1 MLLLYLQQP
10 SRVFRVCKLAGVAD
24 IVSRAFER
32 VYKPSNSLLVSV
44 DTNQVQPMV
53 NITIHNQYLYTFTY
67 FICNRSILLLCQ
79 G

>member
-1 MLLLYLQQP
+1 MSHLYLQQP

-44 DTNQVQPMV
+44 DTNQVQPTV
-53 NITIHNQYLYTFTY
+53 CLYLSGSRA
-67 FICNRSILLLCQ
+67 CVGHC
-79 G
+79 

>member
-1 MLLLYLQQP
+1 MSHLYLQQP

-44 DTNQVQPMV
+44 DTNQVQPTVFRMD
-53 NITIHNQYLYTFTY
+53 
-67 FICNRSILLLCQ
+67 
-79 G
+79 

>member
-1 MLLLYLQQP
+1 MSHLYLQQP

-44 DTNQVQPMV
+44 DTNQVQPTV
-53 NITIHNQYLYTFTY
+53 LRPNIFCTIIITTHQKMAGHVSVFVT
-67 FICNRSILLLCQ
+67 
-79 G
+79 

>member
-1 MLLLYLQQP
+1 MSHLYLQQP

-44 DTNQVQPMV
+44 DTNQVQPTV
-53 NITIHNQYLYTFTY
+53 ITWEDFV
-67 FICNRSILLLCQ
+67 
-79 G
+79 